1 MAAETER
8 TFLFVLGSSRPD
20 GNTEQL
26 TRRAAER
33 LPAGV
38 RQEWADLRQLALPEY
53 VDLRHTGDGTHPAP
67 DGDAK
72 WLMDATLGA
81 TDVVIASP
89 LYWYSF
95 STPVKHYLDHWTG
108 WMRVPGLDFKERMAG
123 KTLWGVSVLA
133 EEDRAVAD
141 PLDVALRYTA
151 SYMEMRWG
159 GLLLGNGSAPGQVLA
174 DEGALAE
181 AEGFF
186 AREPVDAAEAVTA
199 AG

>member
-8 TFLFVLGSSRPD
+8 TFLFVLGSTRPD

-38 RQEWADLRQLALPEY
+38 RQEWTDLRQLALPEFA
-53 VDLRHTGDGTHPAP
+53 DLRHTGDGTHPAP
-67 DGDAK
+67 EGDAK
-72 WLMDATLGA
+72 RLLDATLGA
-81 TDVVIASP
+81 TDVVIATP

-133 EEDRAVAD
+133 EEDRSVAD
-141 PLDVALRYTA
+141 PLHAALRHTA

-174 DEGALAE
+174 DASALAE
-181 AEGFF
+181 AAEFF
-186 AREPVDAAEAVTA
+186 AREPVGTAEAVVA